1 MENTEIF
8 NDYRHEYDSWD
19 DFPEC
24 TEVEEEEQ
32 RAGLSQAGSGDRRLF
47 SIWSWSHDPAS
58 WRCQECG
65 QENVFNSV
73 ADWLRKKDQQV
84 PRGCVVNNP

>member
-24 TEVEEEEQ
+24 TEVEEEE
-32 RAGLSQAGSGDRRLF
+32 
-47 SIWSWSHDPAS
+47 
-58 WRCQECG
+58 E
-65 QENVFNSV
+65 E
-73 ADWLRKKDQQV
+73 
-84 PRGCVVNNP
+84 

>member
-24 TEVEEEEQ
+24 PELTEE
-32 RAGLSQAGSGDRRLF
+32 D
-47 SIWSWSHDPAS
+47 
-58 WRCQECG
+58 
-65 QENVFNSV
+65 
-73 ADWLRKKDQQV
+73 
-84 PRGCVVNNP
+84 